1 MSRTD
6 PQFNLR
12 MPEELREKVAEAAK
26 ANRRSA
32 TAEIIAR
39 LEASFEQGFT
49 FADAVIVDEAHRI
62 EPKFSEADI
71 KTAIDQVFGKLL
83 HIGLTATP
91 TTKRPLRKTGRP
103 LGMDQDEW
111 EAKVQEE
118 RASAVNLGVKHDPDI
133 KIPTSVKRVKR
144 SRTQGVD
151 PKK

>member
-91 TTKRPLRKTGRP
+91 TTKRPLRKTGKP
-103 LGMDQDEW
+103 LGMDQAEW
-111 EAKVQEE
+111 EAKLQAEQ
-118 RASAVNLGVKHDPDI
+118 AGIAADVKHNPDL
-133 KIPTSVKRVKR
+133 KIPTTVKPER
-144 SRTQGVD
+144 RTRRRD
-151 PKK
+151 EDK